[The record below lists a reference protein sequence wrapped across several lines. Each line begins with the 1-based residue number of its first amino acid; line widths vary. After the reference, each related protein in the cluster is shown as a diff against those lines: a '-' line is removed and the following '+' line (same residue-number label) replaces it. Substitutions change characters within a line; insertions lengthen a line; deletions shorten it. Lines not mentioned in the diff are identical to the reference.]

1 MQRLTNLG
9 SGYGSYCSRPEWKC
23 IHIHVFF
30 KKLLVD
36 PNVAEANATWKAVKF
51 NRDLDMMNIMLE
63 GDAMKIVNV
72 IRMEGKSCS
81 RYSHLIEDVSLVPI
95 LGCKAC

>member
-1 MQRLTNLG
+1 M
-9 SGYGSYCSRPEWKC
+9 CSL
-23 IHIHVFF
+23 

-72 IRMEGKSCS
+72 IRMEGQSCS
-81 RYSHLIEDVSLVPI
+81 RYGHLIEDVSLGPI